1 MVNVKVTYKY
11 SSSGGKPTTTA
22 TDSIPAE
29 SKSESAVLDALQ
41 RRYPTRTIIIISIQ

>member
-1 MVNVKVTYKY
+1 MINVKVTYKY
-11 SSSGGKPTTTA
+11 STTGGRPTTTA

-41 RRYPTRTIIIISIQ
+41 RRYPSRTIIIVSIE